1 MPILF
6 TCPHCG
12 TKSQVADQYAGQS
25 GPCAAC
31 GKPVTIPY
39 AGGGARP
46 SSGAGA
52 GVAIIAVMAVL
63 GVAALCIVPI
73 LIALLLPAVQA
84 AREAARRTQCA
95 NNLKQIGLAFHSYQD
110 VHGCLPPAYLADKDG
125 KPMHSWR
132 VLILPFLE
140 QQNLYNMYKFD
151 EPWDSQNNL
160 RVAEMMPR
168 VYQCPSAVS
177 GGRFTDYMVITG
189 PETLFDGA
197 KSASLNQIAD
207 GTSNTLLVVEAKGA
221 STRWTEPVD
230 IELAKSSLMT
240 FGGPQGDIGSNHRG
254 GGGAQAL
261 FADGSVKFLRK
272 DVPPQTLKSLAT
284 KAGGEA
290 VPGF

>member
-1 MPILF
+1 MPIQF

-39 AGGGARP
+39 AGGSGG
-46 SSGAGA
+46 SGAGA
-52 GVAIIAVMAVL
+52 GVAVVAVLAVL

-73 LIALLLPAVQA
+73 LIALLLPAVQG

-95 NNLKQIGLAFHSYQD
+95 NNLKQIGLAFHNYES

-151 EPWDSQNNL
+151 EPWDSPNNL
-160 RVAEMMPR
+160 RVAEMMPK
-168 VYQCPSAVS
+168 VYQCPSDMG

-189 PETLFDGA
+189 PGTVFDGA
-197 KSASLNQIAD
+197 KSARFTEIAD

-254 GGGAQAL
+254 GAQVL
-261 FADGSVKFLRK
+261 FADGSVRFLRQ
-272 DVPPQTLKSLAT
+272 DVSPQTLKKLAT
-284 KAGGEA
+284 KADGEA